1 MKKKRPGFFAKLNE
15 QKMSYVFVAPAVL
28 LFLIFV
34 LGPLIASFYWSF
46 TEYDGIHAPVWVGL
60 ANYKAIFFNDPRFW
74 KAVRN
79 TVFYTVGV
87 IPPGVALSL
96 LLAIA
101 VDQQI
106 KGKNLFRMIYFIP
119 SVTSVIAIS
128 VIWKWLFAGEKYG
141 LINYFLIL
149 IGLKPVDWL
158 MSPTFTLPAIMIMSI
173 WAGLGYNMILFL
185 AGLQTIPATVYEAA
199 DIDGANVWDKFWNI
213 TLPLLKPTM
222 VFVVIMGF
230 IVSFQVFEQI
240 YIMTESEF
248 GIGGVLDSALTVVA
262 YLYDMGFRK
271 FQMGYASA
279 LGYIVFIVV
288 FIITIINI
296 RFVKTKVDY

>member
-1 MKKKRPGFFAKLNE
+1 MRKKSVLTQLNE
-15 QKMSYVFVAPAVL
+15 QKMSFLFIAPAVL

-34 LGPLIASFYWSF
+34 VGPLIASFYWSF
-46 TEYDGIHAPVWVGL
+46 TQYDAMHAPRWVGL
-60 ANYKAIFFNDPRFW
+60 DNYKNIFTNDTRFW
-74 KAVRN
+74 KSIFN

-87 IPPGVALSL
+87 IPPGVVLSL

-101 VDQQI
+101 VDQHI
-106 KGKNLFRMIYFIP
+106 RLKNFFRIIYFIP
-119 SVTSVIAIS
+119 SVTSVIALS

-158 MSPTFTLPAIMIMSI
+158 MSPTLTLPAIMIMSI

-185 AGLQTIPATVYEAA
+185 AGLQTIPTTVYEAA
-199 DIDGANVWDKFWNI
+199 DIDGANIWDKFWHI

-230 IVSFQVFEQI
+230 IASFQVFERI

-279 LGYIVFIVV
+279 LGYIIFVVV
-288 FIITIINI
+288 FTITIINI
-296 RFVKTKVDY
+296 RFVKTKVEY

>member
-1 MKKKRPGFFAKLNE
+1 MKKSGLFSALNE
-15 QKMSYVFVAPAVL
+15 QKWSYLFIAPVIF

-34 LGPLIASFYWSF
+34 VGPLIASFYWSF
-46 TEYDGIHAPVWVGL
+46 TQYDGIHTPKWIGL
-60 ANYKAIFFNDPRFW
+60 GNYRNILFHDPRFW
-74 KAVRN
+74 KSIRN
-79 TVFYTVGV
+79 TILYTVGV
-87 IPPGVALSL
+87 IPPGIALSL

-101 VDQQI
+101 IDQQI
-106 KGKNLFRMIYFIP
+106 RLKNFFRVIYFIP
-119 SVTSVIAIS
+119 AVTSVIALS
-128 VIWKWLFAGEKYG
+128 VIWKWLFAGGKYG
-141 LINYFLIL
+141 LVNYLLIS
-149 IGLKPVDWL
+149 IGLKPIDWL
-158 MSPTFTLPAIMIMSI
+158 MSPTWTMPAIMIMSI

-185 AGLQTIPATVYEAA
+185 AGLQTIPTTVYEAA
-199 DIDGANVWDKFWNI
+199 DIDGANMWDKFRHI

-222 VFVVIMGF
+222 VFVVIIGF
-230 IVSFQVFEQI
+230 IASFQVFERI

-279 LGYIVFIVV
+279 LGYIIFAVV

-296 RFVKTKVDY
+296 KFVKTKVEY